1 MPVRIPCLR
10 RTALLIVAAIAQA
23 GASAA
28 LAQVTPPEPRL
39 YDITVAAG
47 IQNGRPAGVARA
59 FRPGTNPIFVWFRHE
74 GLAAGAQITSVWY
87 YLEPAE
93 PLRIADA
100 AVTIQPPADWGQF
113 SLELGPGKQWPL
125 GQYRVALLVEGQALG
140 EASFEITLAT
150 SPAGPAEARV
160 HVSQRGS
167 FRVAVPA
174 GWTLRD
180 DLPHADV
187 QMKTAL
193 GDGLIE
199 ITSGPTSIRLDPVSY
214 ASGWESV
221 SLGGGRLRTKRG
233 GRQITVAGEPGY
245 EGLYEGEGVL
255 ARVAFVGSPNRF
267 FVLTGVF
274 PAKEFDRL
282 EPAFDGVL
290 KSLVLSAR

>member
-1 MPVRIPCLR
+1 VRIPFHR

-23 GASAA
+23 GVSDA
-28 LAQVTPPEPRL
+28 LAQVAPAEPRL

-47 IQNGRPAGVARA
+47 IQDGRPAGVARA

-74 GLAAGAQITSVWY
+74 GLAPGAQITSVWY

-93 PLRIADA
+93 PLRIADTS
-100 AVTIQPPADWGQF
+100 VTIQSPADWGQF
-113 SLELGPGKQWPL
+113 NLQLGPGKQWPL
-125 GQYRVALLVEGQALG
+125 GQYRVTVLVEGKPLA
-140 EASFEITLAT
+140 EARFEITLAT
-150 SPAGPAEARV
+150 GPAGRAEARV

-167 FRVAVPA
+167 FRVAVPT

-180 DLPHADV
+180 DLPHADA
-187 QMKTAL
+187 QMKTEP

-199 ITSGPTSIRLDPVSY
+199 ITSGPTSIRLDPISY
-214 ASGWESV
+214 AAGWESV
-221 SLGGGRLRTKRG
+221 SLGSGRLRTKRG
-233 GRQITVAGEPGY
+233 GRQTTVAGEPAY

-274 PAKEFDRL
+274 PAKEFERL
-282 EPAFDGVL
+282 EPAFDDVL
-290 KSLVLSAR
+290 KTFALSAR